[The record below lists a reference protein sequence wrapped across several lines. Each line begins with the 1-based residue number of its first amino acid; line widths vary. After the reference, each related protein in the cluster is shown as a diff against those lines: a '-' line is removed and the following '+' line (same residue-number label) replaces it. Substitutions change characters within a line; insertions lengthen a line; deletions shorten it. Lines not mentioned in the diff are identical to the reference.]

1 MVDNKNTKICVKC
14 KIEKDLTC
22 FYSRKDRK
30 IGVRTDC
37 KECDKEKL
45 KQYILKN
52 PEKRKETNKKCYQSH
67 YKNNKEYYKKR
78 NELFYLKNPL
88 YSKYSNEK
96 FKEKNPNYK
105 KTYEKERR
113 KDPIY
118 KLESNMRKRLWK
130 ILKTKKMLKT
140 DNTFKIVGENVI
152 FLKEYLEK
160 KFTEGMTWENY
171 GQWHVDHIIPLC
183 SANTE
188 EEVKILFHY
197 TNLQPLWDKDNLK
210 KGKKIENNYYGG

>member
-1 MVDNKNTKICVKC
+1 M
-14 KIEKDLTC
+14 
-22 FYSRKDRK
+22 
-30 IGVRTDC
+30 
-37 KECDKEKL
+37 
-45 KQYILKN
+45 
-52 PEKRKETNKKCYQSH
+52 
-67 YKNNKEYYKKR
+67 
-78 NELFYLKNPL
+78 FYLKNPL

-197 TNLQPLWDKDNLK
+197 TNLQPLWGKDNLK
-210 KGKKIENNYYGG
+210 KGKKIENNHYGG